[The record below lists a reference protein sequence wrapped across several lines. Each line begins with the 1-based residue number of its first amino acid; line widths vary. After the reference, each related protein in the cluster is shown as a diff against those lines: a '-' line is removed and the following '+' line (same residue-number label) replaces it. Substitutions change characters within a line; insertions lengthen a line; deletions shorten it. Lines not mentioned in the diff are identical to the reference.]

1 MKTKIIAF
9 IVTIVISSRAVAQG
23 VGINIDT
30 PQAML
35 HVGGT
40 VRIDSFK
47 PPLGVCVA
55 LMIDSV
61 GNVVKDEVYN
71 GQTIPLVYGE
81 SISAGE
87 LVTVGDGTTG
97 YLSAEQKNSP
107 YTQFN
112 VPMGELVAQSFV
124 TSPQALGIRAIV
136 FRAGISTQVT
146 FTMKLR
152 RCVNGLPSGLDIA
165 TATYTGQGTNTSVD
179 VTMVFD
185 PPAQVM
191 PNTSYVFII
200 DFQKTGGTS
209 TTTNSY
215 SYSAG
220 NNLYTDGTRLYS
232 SNGGL
237 TWISYANQD
246 MVFCV
251 YETQTQNSRV
261 YKAIS
266 VQGGSAIL
274 DGNNNKSYAAVYE
287 DHRGVGDRLDNI
299 IGVAAQSG
307 SAGEMKQVY
316 VGNPCSGFSGL
327 IPGSTYYR
335 ATTPGQVNTTGA
347 VGFIDRKVGFAV
359 TDQKM
364 FLEK

>member
-1 MKTKIIAF
+1 M
-9 IVTIVISSRAVAQG
+9 AQG

-35 HVGGT
+35 HVAGT

-47 PPLGVCVA
+47 SPLGACVP
-55 LMIDSV
+55 LMVDSV
-61 GNVVKDEVYN
+61 GNIVKTQVSNE
-71 GQTIPLVYGE
+71 QTIPLVYGE
-81 SISAGE
+81 SISAGD
-87 LVTVGDGTTG
+87 LVAVGDGTTG
-97 YLSAEQKNSP
+97 YLSIEQRSAP
-107 YTQFN
+107 FTSFN

-124 TSPQALGIRAIV
+124 TSPQALGIRAVV

-152 RCVNGLPSGLDIA
+152 RCINGLPSGLDIA
-165 TATYTGQGTNTSVD
+165 TASYTGQGSATSVD

-185 PPAQVM
+185 PPAQVV

-200 DFQKTGGTS
+200 DFQKVGGTS
-209 TTTNSY
+209 STTNSY
-215 SYSAG
+215 AYSAG
-220 NNLYTDGTRLYS
+220 NNLYAGGTRLH
-232 SNGGL
+232 SNTAGL
-237 TWISYANQD
+237 TWTSYANQD
-246 MVFCV
+246 MVFCL
-251 YETQTQNSRV
+251 YETQTQNARV

-266 VQGGSAIL
+266 IQGVNALL
-274 DGNNNKSYAAVYE
+274 DGNNNKSYASVYE

-299 IGVAAQSG
+299 IGVAAQDG
-307 SAGEMKQVY
+307 GAGETRTVY

-327 IPGSTYYR
+327 IPGCTYYR

-364 FLEK
+364 LFEK